1 METTDKS
8 QSESATVLEG
18 PDEEATAPD
27 EAGGGA
33 APEEE
38 RPAPARPRRRV
49 PLDGFL
55 AAPFP
60 WYALDEAYTGPRR
73 PTTSGRTPTAPSST
87 ARSAT
92 ATSRW
97 SRPTSATPTAPA
109 SGSPWW

>member
-1 METTDKS
+1 M
-8 QSESATVLEG
+8 EG

-49 PLDGFL
+49 ALDGFL

-73 PTTSGRTPTAPSST
+73 LHHIGQDADGTVQH
-87 ARSAT
+87 
-92 ATSRW
+92 
-97 SRPTSATPTAPA
+97 
-109 SGSPWW
+109 GSLGHGDEPVVRADLGDADGPRERFAVVVT